1 MKLSERILGHINCGT
16 DDGRAIAA
24 AVEELEQK
32 LAAAE
37 RERDDRR
44 ESLAQ
49 ELREGLKVRG
59 LWAPKA
65 GDPASDTIS
74 AVFMALDELRQD
86 KARLD
91 WLAGRF
97 GLAVADEESCD
108 LIMEAWFPTTGETW
122 TQFDLRAAIDAARSS
137 EGSSE

>member
-37 RERDDRR
+37 RERD
-44 ESLAQ
+44 
-49 ELREGLKVRG
+49 
-59 LWAPKA
+59 
-65 GDPASDTIS
+65 
-74 AVFMALDELRQD
+74 ELRQEAETA
-86 KARLD
+86 ARY
-91 WLAGRF
+91 AGCGDHSCLFVKPNGMGTNGGCRCIERARP
-97 GLAVADEESCD
+97 GLAFA
-108 LIMEAWFPTTGETW
+108 LGKLF
-122 TQFDLRAAIDAARSS
+122 RAARSS